1 MTTIANKIG
10 FKAASLNAA
19 NYVVPIK
26 SKKAAAKPVAAKT
39 LAGKPKANKL
49 NKTA

>member
-1 MTTIANKIG
+1 MSTIANKIG

-19 NYVVPIK
+19 NCMPIK
-26 SKKAAAKPVAAKT
+26 SKKTAAKPVAAKQ